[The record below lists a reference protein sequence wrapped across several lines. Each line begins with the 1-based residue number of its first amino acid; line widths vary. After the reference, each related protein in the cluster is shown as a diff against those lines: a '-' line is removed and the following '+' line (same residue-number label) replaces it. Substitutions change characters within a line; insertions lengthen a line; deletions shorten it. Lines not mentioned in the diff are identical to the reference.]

1 MISQD
6 QIDAFLNFIQ
16 FEKGLADNTLKAYK
30 SDLHLF
36 NEFLKK
42 HEITAV
48 DEDSLLDFIF
58 ELKNSENKK
67 KPDGTKIIKHDPLSI
82 ARALVSVKNFYKY
95 LVRTGHMK
103 KSPFEDMDSFKTN
116 KKIPEALT
124 SEDISRLLSAPDM
137 SKKEGIRDKA
147 ILELLYSAGL
157 RVSELA
163 GLELTDINLDERVLR
178 CFGKGSKERLVPIG
192 DYVVETLAEYI
203 DIRKTFLKDFSPHLF
218 VTRLGKRF
226 SREGIWKVV
235 KTYAKKAGIE
245 KDVYPHIF
253 RHSFATHL
261 LAGGADLRSVQEML
275 GHADISTTQIY
286 THVDKSRL
294 KKIHQK
300 FHPRG

>member
-1 MISQD
+1 MISQEL
-6 QIDAFLNFIQ
+6 IDAFLNFIQ
-16 FEKGLADNTLKAYK
+16 FEKGLAENTLKAYK
-30 SDLHLF
+30 SDLEIF
-36 NEFLKK
+36 NQFLKK
-42 HEITAV
+42 NEITSA
-48 DEDSLLDFIF
+48 DEDTLLDFIF
-58 ELKNSENKK
+58 ELKNS
-67 KPDGTKIIKHDPLSI
+67 KHASLSI
-82 ARALVSVKNFYKY
+82 ARSLVAVKNFYKY
-95 LVRTGHMK
+95 LVRTGRLK

-116 KKIPEALT
+116 KVIPETLT
-124 SEDISRLLSAPDM
+124 NEDISKLLSAPDM

-163 GLELTDINLDERVLR
+163 GLELTDINLDEKVLK

-218 VTRLGKRF
+218 ITRLGKRF
-226 SREGIWKVV
+226 TREGIWKVV
-235 KTYAKKAGIE
+235 KNYAKKANIE

-286 THVDKSRL
+286 THVDKTRL
-294 KKIHQK
+294 KKIHKK

>member
-1 MISQD
+1 MIPKEQL
-6 QIDAFLNFIQ
+6 DAFLNFIQ
-16 FEKGLADNTLKAYK
+16 FEKGLAGNTIKAYK
-30 SDLHLF
+30 SDLEIF
-36 NEFLKK
+36 DKFLQK
-42 HEITAV
+42 HEISV
-48 DEDSLLDFIF
+48 PDEDSLLDFIF
-58 ELKNSENKK
+58 ELKNS
-67 KPDGTKIIKHDPLSI
+67 KHAVLSI
-82 ARALVSVKNFYKY
+82 ARSLVAVKIFYKY
-95 LVRTGHMK
+95 LVRTGCMK

-116 KKIPEALT
+116 KTIPEVLT
-124 SEDISRLLSAPDM
+124 NEDISRLLSAPDM

-163 GLELTDINLDERVLR
+163 GLELTDINLDEKVLR

-192 DYVVETLAEYI
+192 EYVVETLAEYI

-226 SREGIWKVV
+226 TREGIWKVV
-235 KTYAKKAGIE
+235 KNHAKKAGIE

-286 THVDKSRL
+286 THVDRTRL
-294 KKIHQK
+294 KKIHKQ